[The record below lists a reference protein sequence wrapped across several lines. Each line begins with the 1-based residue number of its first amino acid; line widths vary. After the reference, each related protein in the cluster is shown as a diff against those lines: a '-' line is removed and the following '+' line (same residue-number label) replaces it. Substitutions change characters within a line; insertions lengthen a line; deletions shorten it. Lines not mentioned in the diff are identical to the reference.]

1 MPLSRSGGGRGHH
14 PGAPA
19 AVDPEDRQAATAMA
33 QRLLAIT
40 DRSRVELQRRLE
52 GRGYAPSTAAEAV
65 DRLAV
70 RGWVDDARLAEDLAR
85 RRSSYGYGRRRVLAD
100 LVARGVD
107 PETVSRTA
115 GELTGGQ
122 GEAIRIAAERLRH
135 GHAGPPPPDEVRRL
149 AAALQRRGF
158 DMTDIRAELRRLCSD
173 PEGHPD
179 GEG

>member
-65 DRLAV
+65 D
-70 RGWVDDARLAEDLAR
+70 
-85 RRSSYGYGRRRVLAD
+85 
-100 LVARGVD
+100 
-107 PETVSRTA
+107 
-115 GELTGGQ
+115 
-122 GEAIRIAAERLRH
+122 
-135 GHAGPPPPDEVRRL
+135 
-149 AAALQRRGF
+149 
-158 DMTDIRAELRRLCSD
+158 
-173 PEGHPD
+173 
-179 GEG
+179 